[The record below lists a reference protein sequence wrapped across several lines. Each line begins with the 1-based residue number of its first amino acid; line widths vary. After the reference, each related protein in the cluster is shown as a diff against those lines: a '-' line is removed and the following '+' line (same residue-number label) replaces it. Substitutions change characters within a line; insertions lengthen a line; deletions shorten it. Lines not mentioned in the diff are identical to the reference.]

1 MMPHR
6 ILQTRPPGSYDIP
19 GQFLNYP
26 PSVLERE
33 PAADLISH
41 SPVLLREVL
50 DLLHPQ
56 PEGFYID
63 ATIGL
68 GGHAEAIL
76 EAAGSRGELLG
87 IDRDEDALSIASQ
100 RLARFRGRYHIVHAN
115 FADLKEIARQRGFT
129 ECDGILADLG
139 VSSLQLE
146 KAERGFSFQ
155 KDGPLDMR
163 MDHDLALTADEVV
176 NQYPEKDLANL
187 IFQFGEERRSR
198 PIARAIVRSRP
209 IHGTRVLASV
219 IAKAVHSRSRERIHP
234 ATRTFQALRIFVN
247 DELGKIAPFIQSAV
261 DLLKV
266 GGRMAIIS
274 FHSLEDR
281 IVKETF
287 RSLTQE
293 CSCFSG
299 VLRCECGRRKVLK
312 LLTKKSVRATEEEVH
327 VNPRSRSAK
336 LRAAEKI

>member
-1 MMPHR
+1 MPHR
-6 ILQTRPPGSYDIP
+6 TLYTSPQDNYEIP
-19 GQFLNYP
+19 GYILNYS
-26 PSVLERE
+26 PSASEQQ
-33 PAADLISH
+33 PAGDPVRH
-41 SPVLLREVL
+41 SPVLLKEVL
-50 DLLHPQ
+50 ELLRPQ
-56 PEGFYID
+56 PGGFYID

-76 EAAGSRGELLG
+76 EASGSRGELLG
-87 IDRDEDALSIASQ
+87 IDRDEEALFMASQ

-115 FADLKEIARQRGFT
+115 FADLNEIAKQRGFT

-146 KAERGFSFQ
+146 KADRGFSFQ

-163 MDHDLALTADEVV
+163 MDHDSALTADEVV

-209 IHGTRVLASV
+209 IHSTLALAAV
-219 IAKAVHSRSRERIHP
+219 IARAVHPRHRERIHP

-247 DELGKIAPFIQSAV
+247 DELGKIAPFIHSAV

-281 IVKETF
+281 IVKDVF
-287 RSLTQE
+287 RSQTQE
-293 CSCFSG
+293 CSCFPG
-299 VLRCECGRRKVLK
+299 AAHCECGKRKVLK
-312 LLTKKSVRATEEEVH
+312 LLTKKSVMAAEAEVR
-327 VNPRSRSAK
+327 VNPSSRSAK
-336 LRAAEKI
+336 LRAAERI